1 MRKAGE
7 LSEREF
13 REVSLNSDLLPL
25 VFRLGAPLAFYS
37 LFNAF
42 FQLLDTMMASHVS
55 SVALSSVSYLSQIQN
70 LILSLGLGLV
80 AGAAVVMSRSFGEG
94 DFEGVRKSFGN
105 LMVLLFF
112 VMLLLLVMVP
122 FVPFFLS
129 LMGTPEVFIRE
140 GASYFQ
146 VLILSTVLNLFNNAY
161 ISVERIRGRTRRIMV
176 LNFLVMA
183 IKLSL
188 TWFFV
193 YILESTI
200 VMIAVSTLISHLFL
214 SVVALSFFRNA
225 GSLFSL
231 RVSFMKPERKTTGS
245 ILSLS
250 FPLMFEKS
258 AFSLGKTIVNSIISA
273 FDPISVGALGVS
285 TGISGLVTLMQSGF
299 SDASTALISQNDGD
313 GRSDRV
319 VKCYFSVLILTL
331 TVSLLG
337 TVILFL
343 FSRPLIHIFA
353 MGRDGYD
360 AAFENLIL
368 QVFRYD
374 LFSCFPLAFNISA
387 FSLIIGKGR
396 TKTAFFI
403 SFCRVYLFR
412 IPLLKYLL
420 AYTSLGNEAV
430 GIVMVVSNTLTAVL
444 SSSIALS
451 IVVRERR
458 SHE

>member
-1 MRKAGE
+1 MKKQGD

-13 REVSLNSDLLPL
+13 REVSLSSDLLPL

-70 LILSLGLGLV
+70 LILSLGLGLI
-80 AGAAVVMSRSFGEG
+80 AGSSVVMSRSFGEG
-94 DFEGVRKSFGN
+94 DFDGVRKSFSN
-105 LMVLLFF
+105 LMVLLFT
-112 VMLLLLVMVP
+112 VMLLLLLTVP
-122 FVPFFLS
+122 FVPFFLAM
-129 LMGTPEVFIRE
+129 LGTPEVFIRE

-146 VLILSTVLNLFNNAY
+146 VLILSTALSLFNNAY
-161 ISVERIRGRTRRIMV
+161 ISVERIRGRTGRIMV

-193 YILESTI
+193 YILESPV

-214 SVVALSFFRNA
+214 TLTAIFFFRNRE
-225 GSLFSL
+225 SLFFL
-231 RVSFMKPERKTTGS
+231 SFPFPRPERKTTGN
-245 ILSLS
+245 ILALS

-258 AFSLGKTIVNSIISA
+258 AFSLGKVIVNSIVSA

-331 TVSLLG
+331 TLSVLG
-337 TVILFL
+337 TVILLL
-343 FSRPLIHIFA
+343 FSSPLIRLFA
-353 MGRDGYD
+353 MGRKGYD
-360 AAFENLIL
+360 ETFETLIR

-374 LFSCFPLAFNISA
+374 LFSCIPLAFNISA
-387 FSLIIGKGR
+387 FSLIIGKGM

-412 IPLLKYLL
+412 IPLLQYLL

-430 GIVMVVSNTLTAVL
+430 GIVMAVSNTLTAVL

-451 IVVRERR
+451 IVNRERR